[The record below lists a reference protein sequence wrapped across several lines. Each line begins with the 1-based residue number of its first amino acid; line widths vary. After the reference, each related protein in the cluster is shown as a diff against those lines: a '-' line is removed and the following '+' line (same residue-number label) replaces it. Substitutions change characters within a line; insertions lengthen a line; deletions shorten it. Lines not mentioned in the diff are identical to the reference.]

1 MTPHLLLAVLAAVDA
16 PVTHVTVFTNQ
27 ARVVREAKVP
37 VNGTQRIEFP
47 TLRDSI
53 DLTSVRVEAQGAEIK
68 RVDIERVTPEQLRT
82 EDAKK
87 LLEELEKVDVELDRL
102 NQERAVLN
110 AQRDAINRL
119 TPQAPASEPLKPTP
133 KLNASGWAQG
143 AQFIADSLG
152 RVEVKLREGGR
163 ALKKQNEKRNE
174 LLEQARKLGNPET
187 TSGWKII
194 AQTAGNGPATLTLT
208 YLVMNAQW
216 TPTWDLQL
224 QPDTNTVALSLAGLV
239 SQATGED
246 WAQATLALS
255 TAIPSNAVTAPKLA
269 TWKIGVSDRFIPTP
283 TPIYSPIA
291 PPPPVQPL
299 ARARTEEDLVRARLQ
314 QLGIVTVK
322 TAEPQRMREEDEE
335 IDFDSEDISGGLVQ
349 PQAFAQAGA
358 ATKALSPARDRR
370 AAPPPPAPV
379 ARAAQEMMQVSDVSV
394 SSKRSNSTPYVPTT
408 SYSLSPP
415 PAWSPPNFGPDS
427 PVTLAQGYDL
437 SFTSLQKETI
447 PSARGARRVALW
459 STQWPVTVERKLF
472 PALTTDAYLVAELKN
487 PSQQVLPGGPA
498 QLFVGADPAGTARLE
513 LVSPGE
519 SFTLPLGIDRAL
531 KPVRNVQ
538 LVEATQGLISKD
550 EVGTYTVTIELAN
563 PYRAP
568 VAVRVVDQWPV
579 TSQKEVEIKLVSAQ
593 PSATQDAKKGSLE
606 WRLTI
611 PPQKKQVFTF
621 AYTVKRPRGWKLQQQ
636 EVVR

>member
-1 MTPHLLLAVLAAVDA
+1 MNPHLLLAVLAVIDA

-37 VNGTQRIEFP
+37 VSGTQRLEFP

-53 DLTSVRVEAQGAEIK
+53 DLSSVRVEAQGAEIN

-82 EDAKK
+82 DDAKK
-87 LLEELEKVDVELDRL
+87 LLEALEKVDVELERL

-110 AQRDAINRL
+110 AQRDALHRL
-119 TPQAPASEPLKPTP
+119 NPSAPASEPLKPAP
-133 KLNASGWAQG
+133 KLNAAGWAQG
-143 AQFIADSLG
+143 AQFIADALG
-152 RVEVKLREGGR
+152 RVQVKLRDGER
-163 ALKKQNEKRNE
+163 ALKKQNEKRSE

-187 TSGWKII
+187 TSGWKIV
-194 AQTAGNGPATLTLT
+194 AQTSGNGPATLTLT

-239 SQATGED
+239 SQTTGED

-255 TAIPSNAVTAPKLA
+255 TAIPSSAVTAPKLA

-283 TPIYSPIA
+283 TPISSPLA

-299 ARARTEEDLVRARLQ
+299 ARVRTEEDLLRARLQ
-314 QLGIVTVK
+314 RLGAVTVK
-322 TAEPQRMREEDEE
+322 TAEMPRRFAADTAEFDEE
-335 IDFDSEDISGGLVQ
+335 EISSG
-349 PQAFAQAGA
+349 FASADA
-358 ATKALSPARDRR
+358 ASKELSPARDRR
-370 AAPPPPAPV
+370 AAPPPPPV
-379 ARAAQEMMQVSDVSV
+379 APAALEMQRVPDVSI
-394 SSKRSNSTPYVPTT
+394 SSTRSSAPSIPTT

-415 PAWSPPNFGPDS
+415 PAWSPPRFGPDS

-437 SFTSLQKETI
+437 AFTSLQKETI

-459 STQWPVTVERKLF
+459 ATQWPVTVERKLF

-538 LVEATQGLISKD
+538 VVEATQGLISKD
-550 EVGTYTVTIELAN
+550 EVGTYTVTVELAN

-593 PSATQDAKKGSLE
+593 PTATQDAKKGSLE

-611 PPQKKQVFTF
+611 PPQQKQVFTF